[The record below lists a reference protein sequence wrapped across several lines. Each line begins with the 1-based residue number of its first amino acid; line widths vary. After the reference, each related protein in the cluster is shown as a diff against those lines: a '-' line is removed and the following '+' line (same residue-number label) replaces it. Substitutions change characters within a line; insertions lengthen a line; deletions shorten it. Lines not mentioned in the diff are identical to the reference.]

1 MRLSNFREA
10 PLIRAYLLI
19 NHEKSKKGFKSL
31 QQEINKMTETFGPS
45 FDKNLYKIL
54 FDEIEFNDIK
64 NFQNPKTGKIHFFL
78 QEFPQLIERQ
88 DFINFFSEI
97 LMSTE
102 NKSSASE
109 IFNSL
114 NKVCK
119 LSIENQFK
127 ILISMIMST
136 NEKFE
141 KEAQQLLIGKYK
153 EIKNEKG
160 IKLSE
165 NIIQTLIMILE
176 TIDEEFNNDA
186 KEFINFLEIND
197 NLELQS
203 QDDVKYIQELEKILE
218 IGNDEPIEIEK
229 IFNEIGPYILNN
241 NIEIKNCDM
250 LNFDIDEK
258 RLSSFIIFLI
268 KHQSWVEDKENKQLN
283 KIFLKSL
290 NNNANNLIDDVSDKK
305 TVNWNIDNLYKL
317 FKKNIDSMNPDLVFK
332 SFDDPKFSIKDKK
345 NFETFISILQKL
357 TILNNPNQ
365 FFKFIFSKW
374 ENENNQIEFLSF
386 LINNPTQNQFSFKNY
401 NGLKVKKNIDL
412 NSGISTQKYS
422 HLIDAWSCIDLIK
435 TLISLSTGNYYI
447 KVKEIF
453 DWPIQNIS
461 EIIINAL
468 MLIKP
473 EKDEFLYE
481 ELFKELL
488 QPLIMNQSDSSL
500 NLLEEIWNK
509 NKDLIIKTMN
519 NIWLSQPNSITLNK
533 ILNITQKLKESLSCL
548 VNSKYYDFSVN
559 LAFLASKK

>member
-1 MRLSNFREA
+1 
-10 PLIRAYLLI
+10 
-19 NHEKSKKGFKSL
+19 
-31 QQEINKMTETFGPS
+31 
-45 FDKNLYKIL
+45 
-54 FDEIEFNDIK
+54 
-64 NFQNPKTGKIHFFL
+64 
-78 QEFPQLIERQ
+78 
-88 DFINFFSEI
+88 
-97 LMSTE
+97 
-102 NKSSASE
+102 
-109 IFNSL
+109 
-114 NKVCK
+114 
-119 LSIENQFK
+119 
-127 ILISMIMST
+127 
-136 NEKFE
+136 
-141 KEAQQLLIGKYK
+141 
-153 EIKNEKG
+153 
-160 IKLSE
+160 
-165 NIIQTLIMILE
+165 
-176 TIDEEFNNDA
+176 
-186 KEFINFLEIND
+186 
-197 NLELQS
+197 
-203 QDDVKYIQELEKILE
+203 
-218 IGNDEPIEIEK
+218 
-229 IFNEIGPYILNN
+229 
-241 NIEIKNCDM
+241 
-250 LNFDIDEK
+250 
-258 RLSSFIIFLI
+258 
-268 KHQSWVEDKENKQLN
+268 
-283 KIFLKSL
+283 
-290 NNNANNLIDDVSDKK
+290 
-305 TVNWNIDNLYKL
+305 
-317 FKKNIDSMNPDLVFK
+317 MNPDLVFK

-559 LAFLASKK
+559 LAFLASKKELLNLEQWMKDRMRKAGEDFLETFINYIQINLLDKCKDNTIQKETLLEKANLSLETLAVILENFLVDIPSMKNSRKLLNEKRYITKAILEFIEECQISSINSEEVQQTTNNLFNQMFNKEITIEELINKLIKYKQSKIQKKQKFLFI